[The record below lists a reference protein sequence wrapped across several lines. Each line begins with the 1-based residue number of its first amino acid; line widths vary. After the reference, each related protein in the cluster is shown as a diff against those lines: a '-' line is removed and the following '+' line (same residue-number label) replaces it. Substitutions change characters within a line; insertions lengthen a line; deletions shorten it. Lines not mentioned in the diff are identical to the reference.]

1 VIGREIKDF
10 RMNTKTKMAPSI
22 RRIAAVSIMSF
33 SLLAAPVSDVWAAG
47 RGGGGGGG
55 GGFRGGGGGGGGGFR
70 AGGGGGGFNGGGGFR
85 AGGGGNGFNAGGFRA
100 GAGQGFNGN
109 LAGNR
114 QNFADRA
121 AFQNRGEGAGNRFP
135 NAGDRLPNA
144 GNRLPNA
151 GNRGDR
157 LPNRGDRVDN
167 RGDRIDNRGDR
178 IDNRGGR
185 IDNRGD
191 RIDNRGDRISNR
203 GDYWH
208 NVHNNWYH
216 GYWHGHW
223 GNGWWYS
230 HPWASWGIGLGAI
243 GLTSWACGSLFYDTG
258 YYPYYNPYYVAP
270 AVVEYP
276 AFDYSQPIV
285 TTAALPDQNDPSS
298 NAAVTDGDR
307 ARDAFYKGDY
317 PAALSAVN
325 AALSRSPSDTPLQEF
340 RALILFA
347 MGKYKEA
354 AATLYAVLSVGPGWD
369 WTTMSSLYPSV
380 DVYTKQLRALEDYVR
395 QYENAPELHFLLG
408 YHYMTEGYPSA
419 AARQFETVVKQ
430 SPNDQVSRQL
440 LAMIGSTDSGNAGA
454 PATPEAPPTAPSDT
468 QLTAPANI
476 TGAWRAPAVGGGTID
491 LSLGSDGRFSWKFA
505 KPDKTQSFDGKYE
518 LAGTTLVLEYNNGG
532 TMVAKLNAE
541 GPDRFSFKMVG
552 GPPND
557 PGLTFAR

>member
-10 RMNTKTKMAPSI
+10 RMNTKTKMAPSL
-22 RRIAAVSIMSF
+22 RRIAGVSLT
-33 SLLAAPVSDVWAAG
+33 SLAILAAPVSDVWAAG

-55 GGFRGGGGGGGGGFR
+55 GGFRGGGGGGFGGGGGGFR
-70 AGGGGGGFNGGGGFR
+70 AGGGGFNGGGGFR

-121 AFQNRGEGAGNRFP
+121 NVQNRAEGAGNRFP

-144 GNRLPNA
+144 GNR
-151 GNRGDR
+151 GDR
-157 LPNRGDRVDN
+157 LPNRGDRVDNRGDRTNN

-191 RIDNRGDRISNR
+191 RINNR

-230 HPWASWGIGLGAI
+230 HPWASWGLGLGAI

-270 AVVEYP
+270 AVTEYP

-285 TTAALPDQNDPSS
+285 TTAALPDPNDPSA
-298 NAAVTDGDR
+298 NASVTDGDR

-347 MGKYKEA
+347 MGKYKDA

-419 AARQFETVVKQ
+419 AARQFEAVVKQ

-454 PATPEAPPTAPSDT
+454 PATAEAPPTAPSDA

-505 KPDKTQSFDGKYE
+505 RPDKTQSFDGKYE

>member
-1 VIGREIKDF
+1 
-10 RMNTKTKMAPSI
+10 
-22 RRIAAVSIMSF
+22 
-33 SLLAAPVSDVWAAG
+33 
-47 RGGGGGGG
+47 
-55 GGFRGGGGGGGGGFR
+55 
-70 AGGGGGGFNGGGGFR
+70 
-85 AGGGGNGFNAGGFRA
+85 
-100 GAGQGFNGN
+100 
-109 LAGNR
+109 
-114 QNFADRA
+114 
-121 AFQNRGEGAGNRFP
+121 
-135 NAGDRLPNA
+135 
-144 GNRLPNA
+144 
-151 GNRGDR
+151 
-157 LPNRGDRVDN
+157 
-167 RGDRIDNRGDR
+167 
-178 IDNRGGR
+178 
-185 IDNRGD
+185 
-191 RIDNRGDRISNR
+191 
-203 GDYWH
+203 
-208 NVHNNWYH
+208 
-216 GYWHGHW
+216 
-223 GNGWWYS
+223 
-230 HPWASWGIGLGAI
+230 
-243 GLTSWACGSLFYDTG
+243 
-258 YYPYYNPYYVAP
+258 
-270 AVVEYP
+270 VEYP